1 MKTLPNR
8 NMHTLK
14 KQKYFLKE
22 KILKANTLMKKM
34 FFTHS
39 EGNTNQKHITPIKL
53 AENVTFK
60 ISSVVKDNKAVRTL
74 SDAGKIHWHNHQTWS
89 I

>member
-34 FFTHS
+34 FFTNS

-53 AENVTFK
+53 AETVTFK

-74 SDAGKIHWHNHQTWS
+74 SDGGKIHWHNHQTWS